1 MKRKMRKF
9 NEGGETKYNR
19 EDKGIFGNTIK
30 YREEDGRK
38 YVAGTPNPFD
48 RNPQEQRY
56 YSMDDVKGKLSGL
69 FGGKKEDSSSKF
81 DELESVGGAG
91 RRPRTI
97 QEQISGKSEEA
108 PIRKMTDSMTNK
120 PKAADKTFLREEAD
134 IDYKPAKKVESKKTS
149 PDEGFTKKD
158 TRTTKDAGFTKKDTK
173 TTKDEGFK
181 KERPKSVVFKSDVF
195 EEEKEQAAPVV
206 SKVVKETVAKESK
219 KAADTTVPK
228 AFDLKSGNRTVYGTN
243 TTDVFKQNEER
254 KRKAAADKE
263 AKKAKSDEENR
274 EFRSR
279 SLSPALR
286 KGGTVKKM
294 ASGGMARS
302 SASKRA
308 DGCAIRGKTRA

>member
-1 MKRKMRKF
+1 MKRKMKKF
-9 NEGGETKYNR
+9 NEGGKTYEK
-19 EDKGIFGNTIK
+19 EDEGFFGSKIN

-38 YVAGTPNPFD
+38 YVAGTPNAMD

-56 YSMDDVKGKLSGL
+56 YSVDDVKSKLSGL

-149 PDEGFTKKD
+149 PDAGFTKKD
-158 TRTTKDAGFTKKDTK
+158 NRTTKDAGFTKKDNR
-173 TTKDEGFK
+173 TTKDEGFTK
-181 KERPKSVVFKSDVF
+181 KERPKSVVFKPDVF

-206 SKVVKETVAKESK
+206 RKVIKETVAKESK

-228 AFDLKSGNRTVYGTN
+228 AFDMKSGNKTVYGTT

-279 SLSPALR
+279 SLSPALK